1 MLHLLSLTSSNFFL
15 YLTHHLCFPSFIFS
29 MANEE
34 YKFYRNGEICDSK
47 IEFEDWESNSPA
59 EWTDTKLFDT
69 LDECC
74 SNLFSYDYSGC
85 MGRSPVMFKFEFCFD
100 VGSLLPPIDCQT
112 ADIYANV
119 LEDAV
124 NLGLG
129 EGSDANITRVGEA
142 SLTKVDGSTQCGGS
156 LEGQD
161 FINDQT
167 GTIGEPDLSNLP
179 ESTSVCG
186 VISTESYDCTE
197 DECLNVIYQNL
208 VSSLHTYIDNGSFT
222 TNLNNLATVRLPP
235 VQELQVADATEESL
249 TTFNLLLP
257 TTISSQLGDLK
268 YFKDNQ
274 SCGQKTAFASWEVK
288 YDTLLE
294 CCSANFNWML
304 EECCNE
310 GGGNEGGGCGLNNE
324 PPPVSPLPTSPPTP
338 LPSMP
343 PTNGPTS
350 PPSQAPPPA
359 PSSPPTKSPTPAP
372 SMPPTSGP
380 SLPATNAPT
389 PLPTTPLPTPNPSNQ
404 PTSAPQTP
412 NPTNPNLP
420 TTAPTGEPV
429 MKYFADQSV
438 GAEQLC
444 SLKPLTAFES
454 WETPYA
460 DLKECCTNKF
470 SWDYQNCCSAE
481 GLGGCGD
488 PPPIERYYPTWQ
500 EGKLCQ
506 SKTNFEGWETTFN
519 TLKDCCTSQFGYMY
533 EACCQ
538 SDGMGGCT

>member
-1 MLHLLSLTSSNFFL
+1 
-15 YLTHHLCFPSFIFS
+15 

-74 SNLFSYDYSGC
+74 ANLFSYDYSGC

-156 LEGQD
+156 LEGQG

-167 GTIGEPDLSNLP
+167 GTIGDPDLSNLP
-179 ESTSVCG
+179 ESTTVCG

-208 VSSLHTYIDNGSFT
+208 VSNLNTYIDDGSFT
-222 TNLNNLATVRLPP
+222 ANLNNLATVRLPP

-288 YDTLLE
+288 YDTLLD

-310 GGGNEGGGCGLNNE
+310 GGGCGLNNE
-324 PPPVSPLPTSPPTP
+324 PPPVSPPPTP
-338 LPSMP
+338 LPSVPPTSGPTSPPTNLSSPPVSPPPTPLPSVP

-350 PPSQAPPPA
+350 PPTNPSSPA
-359 PSSPPTKSPTPAP
+359 PSSPS
-372 SMPPTSGP
+372 
-380 SLPATNAPT
+380 TNAPT

-412 NPTNPNLP
+412 NPTNPNNMP
-420 TTAPTGEPV
+420 TTAPTDEPV
-429 MKYFADQSV
+429 MRYFADQSV
-438 GAEQLC
+438 GAEQMC

-454 WETPYA
+454 WETPYT

-488 PPPIERYYPTWQ
+488 PPPVERYFPTWQ

-506 SKTNFEGWETTFN
+506 RKTNFEGWETTFE
-519 TLKDCCTSQFGYMY
+519 TLTDCCTSQFGYMY

-538 SDGMGGCT
+538 SDGMGGCA